1 MTDVHVLSTV
11 RRATQYI
18 IRSNL
23 ALDLL
28 TKYQNSKYKNDLSEN
43 IFTIQS
49 WILSPF
55 LAIINK
61 GIRL

>member
-1 MTDVHVLSTV
+1 MTDVCALSTV
-11 RRATQYI
+11 HRATQYI
-18 IRSNL
+18 IKANV

-49 WILSPF
+49 WTLSPSSF
-55 LAIINK
+55 HNK
-61 GIRL
+61 

>member
-1 MTDVHVLSTV
+1 MTDVCALSTV
-11 RRATQYI
+11 HRVTQYI
-18 IRSNL
+18 IRSHL

-49 WILSPF
+49 WTLSPSSCH
-55 LAIINK
+55 NK
-61 GIRL
+61 